1 MGVRT
6 FTELHEVKGKAR
18 QEEIARVLGGRS
30 ESAFRHATTLLR

>member
-1 MGVRT
+1 MGGCT

-30 ESAFRHATTLLR
+30 ESAFRHATTFLR